1 MLGVA
6 PNESRNGTQESFS
19 THGPDVSHRSDR
31 TTTDWHLRRHDAAVL
46 DLHRSAAL
54 EGGFVLVSAQAEPSD
69 SGVTGVVLNSQLGG
83 ELFGGC

>member
-1 MLGVA
+1 M
-6 PNESRNGTQESFS
+6 
-19 THGPDVSHRSDR
+19 
-31 TTTDWHLRRHDAAVL
+31 L